1 MEWAMVNTNIYLLVT
16 ISAFFWG
23 ANFLLGGYVINDIPP
38 LWAAAMRFVLGAALM
53 FAIAGVKRE
62 NLIAPL
68 RKHIGIYV
76 MLGVVGI
83 VAFNLFF
90 FYALRYTSANNGALI
105 MATNPLFTTLL
116 AVLILGERPSVRHLI
131 ALPIALAGVAVVVTQ
146 GKMSSLLAL
155 QLSIGD
161 VLMLCADIFFAL
173 YNVLCRRYM
182 PHASPLVNTTWI
194 MTAGAVVLLSI
205 ALGSGAHLPP
215 IGINAGISM
224 AAGRGAHLHLR
235 QSSAGIRD
243 AARRGCRYRTYS
255 GAIGGRIAGSGWRV
269 CIDVAIAPCGRG
281 LSVGIP
287 WSRRIINRHL
297 FHVSF
302 WGSPIQVF
310 GLQLH

>member
-224 AAGRGAHLHLR
+224 AVMVIGGTVLAYLFW
-235 QSSAGIRD
+235 SMGIARLG
-243 AARRGCRYRTYS
+243 AARTS
-255 GAIGGRIAGSGWRV
+255 IFVNLVPVFAMLLGAVVATAPTAAQLVGGLLVLGGV
-269 CIDVAIAPCGRG
+269 
-281 LSVGIP
+281 SVSMLP
-287 WSRRIINRHL
+287 SRRA
-297 FHVSF
+297 VAA
-302 WGSPIQVF
+302 
-310 GLQLH
+310 